1 MNLLKKYPESFL
13 IFFIYA
19 SRAAKNL
26 FSQYFDQSGFT
37 ASQIGILM
45 AVLPVV
51 TLFVNPFWF
60 KMGKKFTEKRVYM
73 VLAIVTAFTIWGVF
87 IFEGFISKL
96 IFFSI
101 ASIFYAS
108 VIPLGESRI
117 ITSLK
122 IKKRLYGRVRLWGT
136 IGFGTTAVLIGMLV
150 KTGFYNVFLVF
161 SGVMLL
167 SLPFLKHFSFN
178 ERRKTIGDER
188 QKEFKGTGTFSM
200 FLLLTAGMFCGV
212 TMNAFHNTFI
222 PLLTREK
229 GFDVS
234 SVGIVFMAMA
244 FSEIPFLFFADRIV
258 KRLGYLPVLTAGIFF
273 EGLRIIL
280 VTLSSSL
287 IMLIFSEFLHG
298 VTYILVYF
306 SLFTYIHYE
315 LPKDQ
320 ITKAQSIFWV
330 VRSGLTYITGSLL
343 GGFLIDM
350 ITTVTAFRLMG
361 VLALSVAA
369 FITLISLFSRWK
381 NRVSQN

>member
-1 MNLLKKYPESFL
+1 
-13 IFFIYA
+13 
-19 SRAAKNL
+19 
-26 FSQYFDQSGFT
+26 
-37 ASQIGILM
+37 M
-45 AVLPVV
+45 AILPVI
-51 TLFVNPFWF
+51 TLFVNPLWF
-60 KMGKKFTEKRVYM
+60 KMGEKFTEKKVYI
-73 VLAIVTAFTIWGVF
+73 VLAIMTAFTIWGVF
-87 IFEGFISKL
+87 IFEGFISKM
-96 IFFSI
+96 IFFSV
-101 ASIFYAS
+101 ASFFYAS

-122 IKKRLYGRVRLWGT
+122 IKRRLYGRVRLWGT

-161 SGVMLL
+161 SAVMLL
-167 SLPFLKHFSFN
+167 SLPFLKYFSLN
-178 ERRKTIGDER
+178 VTEKPKAEKQEESERK
-188 QKEFKGTGTFSM
+188 GTFST

-222 PLLTREK
+222 PVLARER

-244 FSEIPFLFFADRIV
+244 FSEIPFLFFADKIV

-273 EGLRIIL
+273 EGVRIIL

-287 IMLIFSEFLHG
+287 VMLIFSEFLHG

-315 LPKDQ
+315 LPKNQ

-350 ITTVTAFRLMG
+350 ITTVTAFRTMG
-361 VLALSVAA
+361 ILALSVAA

-381 NRVSQN
+381 NKIYND

>member
-1 MNLLKKYPESFL
+1 MNFIKKYPESFL

-26 FSQYFDQSGFT
+26 FSQYFDQIGFS

-45 AVLPVV
+45 AILPVV
-51 TLFVNPFWF
+51 TLFVNPLWF
-60 KMGKKFTEKRVYM
+60 KMGEKYTEKKIYVA
-73 VLAIVTAFTIWGVF
+73 LAIMTAFTIWGVF
-87 IFEGFISKL
+87 IFEGFIPKL
-96 IFFSI
+96 IFFSV
-101 ASIFYAS
+101 ASFFYAS

-161 SGVMLL
+161 SAVMLF
-167 SLPFLKHFSFN
+167 SLPFLKHFSFTGT
-178 ERRKTIGDER
+178 EKPKAEKQEECGRK
-188 QKEFKGTGTFSM
+188 GTFST
-200 FLLLTAGMFCGV
+200 FLLLTTGMFCGV

-244 FSEIPFLFFADRIV
+244 FSEIPFLFFADKIV

-273 EGLRIIL
+273 EGIRIIL

-298 VTYILVYF
+298 LTYILVYF

-320 ITKAQSIFWV
+320 ITRAQSIFWV

-350 ITTVTAFRLMG
+350 ITTVTAFRTMG
-361 VLALSVAA
+361 IFALSVSF

-381 NRVSQN
+381 KRTA

>member
-1 MNLLKKYPESFL
+1 LNFVKKYPESFL

-19 SRAAKNL
+19 TRAAKNL
-26 FSQYFDQSGFT
+26 FSQYFDQIGFSAT
-37 ASQIGILM
+37 QIGILM
-45 AVLPVV
+45 AILPVV

-60 KMGKKFTEKRVYM
+60 KMGEKFTEKKVYV
-73 VLAIVTAFTIWGVF
+73 VLALMTAFTIWGVF
-87 IFEGFISKL
+87 VFEGFISKL
-96 IFFSI
+96 IFFSV
-101 ASIFYAS
+101 ASVFYAS

-161 SGVMLL
+161 SVVMLL
-167 SLPFLKHFSFN
+167 SLPFLKYFSFSDTKKA
-178 ERRKTIGDER
+178 EDKK
-188 QKEFKGTGTFSM
+188 QKEHEGKGTFST

-222 PLLTREK
+222 PVLTREK

-234 SVGIVFMAMA
+234 TVGIVFMAMA
-244 FSEIPFLFFADRIV
+244 FSEIPFLLYADKIV

-280 VTLSSSL
+280 VTLSGSL
-287 IMLIFSEFLHG
+287 ITLIFSEFFHG

-315 LPKDQ
+315 LPKNQ
-320 ITKAQSIFWV
+320 ITRAQSIFWM

-350 ITTVTAFRLMG
+350 LTSITAFRLMG
-361 VLALSVAA
+361 IFALSVSA
-369 FITLISLFSRWK
+369 FITLVSLFSRWK
-381 NRVSQN
+381 KRAA

>member
-1 MNLLKKYPESFL
+1 LNFVKKYPESFL

-19 SRAAKNL
+19 TRAAKNL
-26 FSQYFDQSGFT
+26 FSQYFDQIGFSAT
-37 ASQIGILM
+37 QIGILM
-45 AVLPVV
+45 AILPVV

-60 KMGKKFTEKRVYM
+60 KMGEKFTEKKVYV
-73 VLAIVTAFTIWGVF
+73 VLALMTAFTIWGVF
-87 IFEGFISKL
+87 VFEGFISKL
-96 IFFSI
+96 IFFSV
-101 ASIFYAS
+101 ASVFYAS

-161 SGVMLL
+161 SVVMLL
-167 SLPFLKHFSFN
+167 SLPFLKYFSFSDTKKA
-178 ERRKTIGDER
+178 EDKK
-188 QKEFKGTGTFSM
+188 QKEHEGKGTFST

-222 PLLTREK
+222 PVLTREK

-234 SVGIVFMAMA
+234 TVGIVFMAMA
-244 FSEIPFLFFADRIV
+244 FSEIPFLLYADKIV

-280 VTLSSSL
+280 VTLSGSL
-287 IMLIFSEFLHG
+287 ITLIFSEFFHG

-315 LPKDQ
+315 LPKSQ
-320 ITKAQSIFWV
+320 ITRAQSIFWM

-350 ITTVTAFRLMG
+350 LTSITAFRLMG
-361 VLALSVAA
+361 IFALSVSA
-369 FITLISLFSRWK
+369 FITLVSLFSRWK
-381 NRVSQN
+381 KRAA